1 MSSTSESPLEK
12 STETINNDYHT
23 TTNWEGATEWEN
35 AMGTVAKLV
44 SKFLASRVDTTPSGR
59 ADVVFE
65 GLSVEGSGKGV
76 RNSTV
81 S

>member
-1 MSSTSESPLEK
+1 MSSASESQREK
-12 STETINNDYHT
+12 STDTINNDYHT
-23 TTNWEGATEWEN
+23 TSDWGGATEWEK

-44 SKFLASRVDTTPSGR
+44 SKFLGSRVGTTPSGR

-65 GLSVEGSGKGV
+65 GLSVEGSGRGV
-76 RNSTV
+76 RSSTV